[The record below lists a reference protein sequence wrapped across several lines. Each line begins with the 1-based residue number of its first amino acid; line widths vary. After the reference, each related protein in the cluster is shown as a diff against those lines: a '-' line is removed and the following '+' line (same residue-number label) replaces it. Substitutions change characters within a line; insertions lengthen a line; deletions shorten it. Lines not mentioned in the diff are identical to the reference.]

1 MALINC
7 PECNKEIS
15 DKAVSCPHC
24 GYIVEKQP
32 KVKIKKTGK
41 IKKLVVFIF
50 LFFIIVIGFISIFF
64 VFNLNSRPDIIKVKN
79 FKFISYNDNQEKV
92 EKIFGTGIDTSVSL
106 FDGYDYDGKLKIVY
120 DDQTQIRYIE
130 IDNKSIVTYKNIKVG
145 DDVSK
150 IKNTFKYEIE
160 TGDGYSVLF
169 DDKKE
174 LASNTGNQ
182 KDSLIWIDYS
192 LDDSNKIEKII
203 IYDYK
208 FGKTMS

>member
-32 KVKIKKTGK
+32 KVKQKNTGK
-41 IKKLVVFIF
+41 IKRLVIFIF

-182 KDSLIWIDYS
+182 KDSLLWIDYS